1 MLELLRLVILK
12 FKFSPRLRTRERRL
26 HLRGRSQGAAVTLSN
41 EPAGPSRRIVRRTG
55 DAKIDAENCAPVIGS
70 RIARFTARSKTI
82 GLCLLNGMRTFA
94 VRIMKW
100 LPVMCANHAH
110 TR

>member
-12 FKFSPRLRTRERRL
+12 FKFSPRLRTRERRWQ
-26 HLRGRSQGAAVTLSN
+26 LRGRSQGAAVTFTIVYRLVALAARPKAHEN
-41 EPAGPSRRIVRRTG
+41 EPAGPSRRIVRQTG

-82 GLCLLNGMRTFA
+82 GLYLLNGMP
-94 VRIMKW
+94 M
-100 LPVMCANHAH
+100 LYD
-110 TR
+110 